1 VIKIVVG
8 TAMGT
13 SPAEITRLLAAW
25 GEGDKAALDALAP
38 VVHSE
43 LRRLAHRYMRQE
55 RPGAGFQTTELVN
68 EVYLKLVDC
77 SRVRWQDRAHFF
89 AIAAQLMRRIL
100 VDFARSRRYVKR
112 GGEAIRV
119 TFEKALEAPGVA
131 APDWTALDDA
141 LNALEALDAR
151 KSRVVELRFFGGLSV
166 EETAE
171 VLQVSPDTIHRDWR
185 FAKTWLRRE
194 LTRWAQL

>member
-1 VIKIVVG
+1 
-8 TAMGT
+8 MGN
-13 SPAEITRLLAAW
+13 SPSEITRLLAAW
-25 GEGDKAALDALAP
+25 GEGDQAALDGLVP
-38 VVHSE
+38 LVHKE

-55 RPGAGFQTTELVN
+55 RPDAAFQTTVLVN

-89 AIAAQLMRRIL
+89 AISAQLMRRIL
-100 VDFARSRRYVKR
+100 VDFARSRRYAKR

-119 TFEKALEAPGVA
+119 TFERVLEAPGVCT
-131 APDWTALDDA
+131 PDWVALDDA
-141 LNALEALDAR
+141 LHALEALDAR
-151 KSRVVELRFFGGLSV
+151 KSRMVELRFFGGLSV

-194 LTRWAQL
+194 LTRGRLT